1 MVENQPKILP
11 ILTADMAI
19 SYLFSPAIYGR
30 VLPGHFMVQSF
41 IYYKSPNVSMGLF
54 SRCRHDN
61 AYVIPHLPA
70 RRLPAICLAGLF
82 GGSYLSH
89 ACPIFIFR
97 GFTWDCILAL
107 QGVCLAI
114 ASTHLLI
121 HASRATKNSLIF
133 LPHNNIM

>member
-1 MVENQPKILP
+1 LVENQPKILP

-70 RRLPAICLAGLF
+70 RRLPAICVAGLS
-82 GGSYLSH
+82 GGMRNPKYLTPNLLGLFVPFASFP
-89 ACPIFIFR
+89 AGYTF
-97 GFTWDCILAL
+97 L
-107 QGVCLAI
+107 Q
-114 ASTHLLI
+114 
-121 HASRATKNSLIF
+121 
-133 LPHNNIM
+133 